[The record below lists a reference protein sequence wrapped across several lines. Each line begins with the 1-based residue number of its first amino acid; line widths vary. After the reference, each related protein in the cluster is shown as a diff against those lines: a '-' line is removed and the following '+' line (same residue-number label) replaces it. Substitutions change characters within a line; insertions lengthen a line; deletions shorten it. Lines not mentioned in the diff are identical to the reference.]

1 MTDAAR
7 TNVLGCHKMNHD
19 LYFTCLRYSIGD
31 HLICT
36 FRSRDALPSISGFF
50 FISTVDRCV
59 TMYHHRCDMSIAQ
72 AFMSVNPF
80 IQYFCFLLYFLF
92 NIVFYKLYIITKCK
106 LNFYDL
112 HTILDLLYKL
122 I

>member
-1 MTDAAR
+1 MTDTTG

-50 FISTVDRCV
+50 FISSVDRCV
-59 TMYHHRCDMSIAQ
+59 TMYHRCAFIVARS
-72 AFMSVNPF
+72 FMSVKPF
-80 IQYFCFLLYFLF
+80 IQYFSFLLYFHF
-92 NIVFYKLYIITKCK
+92 DIVFYKLYIITKCK

-112 HTILDLLYKL
+112 HTILDLLYNL